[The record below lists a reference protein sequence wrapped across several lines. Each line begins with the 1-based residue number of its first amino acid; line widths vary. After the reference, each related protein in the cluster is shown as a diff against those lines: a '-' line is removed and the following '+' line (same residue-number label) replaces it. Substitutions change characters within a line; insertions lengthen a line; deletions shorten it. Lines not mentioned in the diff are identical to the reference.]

1 MTGNFP
7 QNFNFF
13 FFFAEEDS
21 VSTTMKKGKITLPP
35 LPFVAAAPT
44 PKRASARRQTPS
56 AASQL
61 LNQYGFP
68 LAAPGSKSFRLT
80 VKQNPHNFNHSWRGP
95 QEKEREG
102 PWRGRRWGFRGGG
115 GWRVRWWLEQHSLQ
129 GLQGSCSCREQICHQ
144 ARSSGDRVSPA
155 AFSLLRWRRN
165 VPCLAQGA
173 LAEIR
178 IPGDPRNHPSWGHH
192 WSTNQECDQRDLSLH
207 PRGER
212 WAAGE
217 EDGYS
222 PPKKI
227 WQDSAKKLDTVSF
240 IGLRARIMKDQNEI
254 VTIF

>member
-1 MTGNFP
+1 MLQF
-7 QNFNFF
+7 FF

-102 PWRGRRWGFRGGG
+102 P
-115 GWRVRWWLEQHSLQ
+115 
-129 GLQGSCSCREQICHQ
+129 
-144 ARSSGDRVSPA
+144 
-155 AFSLLRWRRN
+155 
-165 VPCLAQGA
+165 
-173 LAEIR
+173 
-178 IPGDPRNHPSWGHH
+178 
-192 WSTNQECDQRDLSLH
+192 
-207 PRGER
+207 
-212 WAAGE
+212 
-217 EDGYS
+217 
-222 PPKKI
+222 
-227 WQDSAKKLDTVSF
+227 
-240 IGLRARIMKDQNEI
+240 
-254 VTIF
+254 

>member
-102 PWRGRRWGFRGGG
+102 P
-115 GWRVRWWLEQHSLQ
+115 
-129 GLQGSCSCREQICHQ
+129 
-144 ARSSGDRVSPA
+144 
-155 AFSLLRWRRN
+155 
-165 VPCLAQGA
+165 
-173 LAEIR
+173 
-178 IPGDPRNHPSWGHH
+178 
-192 WSTNQECDQRDLSLH
+192 
-207 PRGER
+207 
-212 WAAGE
+212 
-217 EDGYS
+217 
-222 PPKKI
+222 
-227 WQDSAKKLDTVSF
+227 
-240 IGLRARIMKDQNEI
+240 
-254 VTIF
+254 